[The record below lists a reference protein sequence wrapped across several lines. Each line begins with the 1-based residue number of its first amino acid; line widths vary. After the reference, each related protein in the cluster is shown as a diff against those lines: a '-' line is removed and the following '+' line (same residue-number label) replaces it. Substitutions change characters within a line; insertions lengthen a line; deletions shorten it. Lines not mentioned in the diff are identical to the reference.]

1 MESSSRHRYFNLF
14 TFLGYIVLDIVGSC
28 HELLANPDTGFWTLM
43 AADMVAICV
52 FVFYL
57 LQKHLS
63 PRSHSYL
70 SWAILLFGW
79 LWPLYRI
86 GRVLTGPAL
95 FGHDQT
101 SIVSVYGS
109 LGQEFQFCYKA
120 SKLASE
126 SSLTLSTTMTTTSG
140 CQSIY
145 SKVLIHLFNFLF
157 SAMFVWDKY
166 IMGDNSSSIQSSK
179 HHHAS
184 SGGKRREMVSQD
196 MKQHIV

>member
-1 MESSSRHRYFNLF
+1 MDSSWHRYFNLI
-14 TFLGYIVLDIVGSC
+14 TFLGYIVLDMVGSC

-43 AADMVAICV
+43 FADMVAICV

-57 LQKHLS
+57 LQNQLS

-70 SWAILLFGW
+70 SWAILVFGW

-145 SKVLIHLFNFLF
+145 SKVLIHMFNFLF
-157 SAMFVWDKY
+157 SAVLVWDKY
-166 IMGDNSSSIQSSK
+166 IIGEASIQSNSK
-179 HHHAS
+179 HHMV
-184 SGGKRREMVSQD
+184 SGGKRREMASQD
-196 MKQHIV
+196 LKQHIV

>member
-43 AADMVAICV
+43 LADMVAICV

-57 LQKHLS
+57 LQKQLS
-63 PRSHSYL
+63 PRSHAYL
-70 SWAILLFGW
+70 SWAILAFGW

-157 SAMFVWDKY
+157 SATFVWDKY
-166 IMGDNSSSIQSSK
+166 IVGENSSSIQTK

-184 SGGKRREMVSQD
+184 SGKRREMASQD
-196 MKQHIV
+196 LKQHIV